1 MSTNLDINKNT
12 DYTRTFTV
20 FDIYNNVINLDGF
33 LVNSQIRRNPL
44 TSANVAFTM
53 TIIDSHAGK
62 IKMFLPHSITNTLDG
77 KYFYDIFLT
86 NPSSIKYKIEDG
98 LISINPNI
106 TQ

>member
-1 MSTNLDINKNT
+1 MSTNLDINKNA

-20 FDIYNNVINLDGF
+20 LDINNIVINLDGF
-33 LVNSQIRRNPL
+33 SVNSQIRRNPL
-44 TSANVAFTM
+44 ALANVAFTM
-53 TIIDSHAGK
+53 SIINSHAGK
-62 IKMFLPHSITNTLDG
+62 IQMFLPHSITNTLDG

-98 LISINPNI
+98 VISINPNI